1 MKFKLND
8 KVKMRTDK
16 RYWDKRYWDKG
27 DIGRIVKIDSYF
39 NSDFGSY
46 GVLYEV
52 CFDVNCTDASSCE
65 HHNTHWANER
75 SMDHVH
81 HLMKVE

>member
-8 KVKMRTDK
+8 KVKMLTEK
-16 RYWDKRYWDKG
+16 RFWDKG

-52 CFDVNCTDASSCE
+52 CFDVNCTDASNCE
-65 HHNTHWANER
+65 HYNTHWANER
-75 SMDHVH
+75 SMEHVH
-81 HLMKVE
+81 QLMKVE